1 LNDHEI
7 NALAEAFK
15 VIVQEQAV
23 AQQAA
28 LAELRAELRFEV
40 AKAAAYREA
49 GAASQDRLM
58 KTIGDQLRDT
68 LPAAVATAAERH
80 MLRMAV
86 DRAVPPTE
94 GEQ

>member
-1 LNDHEI
+1 
-7 NALAEAFK
+7 
-15 VIVQEQAV
+15 
-23 AQQAA
+23 
-28 LAELRAELRFEV
+28 
-40 AKAAAYREA
+40 
-49 GAASQDRLM
+49 M